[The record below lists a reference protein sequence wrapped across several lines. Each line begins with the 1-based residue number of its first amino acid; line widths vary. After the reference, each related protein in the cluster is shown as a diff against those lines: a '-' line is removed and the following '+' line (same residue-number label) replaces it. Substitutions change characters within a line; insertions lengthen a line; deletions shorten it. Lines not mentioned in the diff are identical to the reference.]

1 MGRGLKSHLTL
12 PNPWGYL
19 SITVFTCLFFT
30 FSSMKFHTIELCL
43 MYDRNM
49 FHRKYPVL
57 SILSPTY
64 FLECHS
70 TSDDLLY

>member
-1 MGRGLKSHLTL
+1 MGRGLKSHLNL

-19 SITVFTCLFFT
+19 RIIVFTCLSFT

-49 FHRKYPVL
+49 FHRKYSVL

-64 FLECHS
+64 SLECHS
-70 TSDDLLY
+70 TSGDLLY